1 MPAAAR
7 VGDLARKPSD
17 SHGNDCCPHDV
28 IGAAVQ
34 GSPNVF
40 IEGRAA
46 LRVGD
51 PGVHSRCCGPNT
63 WLCAEGVPMC
73 LSTASR
79 QFGFMTSRAIVVVTA
94 RWSLEAAMFSSMIR
108 S

>member
-7 VGDLARKPSD
+7 VGDLARNPSD

-46 LRVGD
+46 LRVD
-51 PGVHSRCCGPNT
+51 RKS
-63 WLCAEGVPMC
+63 
-73 LSTASR
+73 
-79 QFGFMTSRAIVVVTA
+79 VV
-94 RWSLEAAMFSSMIR
+94 
-108 S
+108 

>member
-7 VGDLARKPSD
+7 VGDLARNPSD

-40 IEGRAA
+40 INSIPAVRLHDVTSHCG
-46 LRVGD
+46 GD
-51 PGVHSRCCGPNT
+51 GT
-63 WLCAEGVPMC
+63 M
-73 LSTASR
+73 
-79 QFGFMTSRAIVVVTA
+79 VTG
-94 RWSLEAAMFSSMIR
+94 SSHVFIND
-108 S
+108 

>member
-7 VGDLARKPSD
+7 VGDLARNPSD
-17 SHGNDCCPHDV
+17 SQGNDCCPHDV

-63 WLCAEGVPMC
+63 WLCAEGSPNVFINSIPAVR
-73 LSTASR
+73 LHDV
-79 QFGFMTSRAIVVVTA
+79 TSHCGGDGTMVTG
-94 RWSLEAAMFSSMIR
+94 SSHVFIND
-108 S
+108 